1 MKKVIIGIII
11 AIAII
16 IVGYLGFSLYFMNHF
31 FFGSTINNISVSGRT
46 VESGTKLVEE
56 KINDYKL
63 EIKGRNGV
71 SGYVDTQ
78 DLGVK
83 YNVSAEATELKN
95 KQNPFLWVSQIFN
108 NNYKKIDITQTYN
121 KELLNKSLNKIFD
134 FDSEQAPKNAGFKYE
149 NGKYVIID
157 SVEGDKVDVSKLDTI
172 ILQAVENDKK
182 EVNVESLGCYEKP
195 TYLKDSTKTIEAQK
209 TLDKYVST
217 KVTYVFGDNTVVLDG
232 DTINEWLYVDKDM
245 NVHINTDKV
254 TAYVQGLAK
263 EYDTVGIQRTFKT
276 SLGTMATVK
285 GGDFGWK
292 INVQA
297 ETEKLISNIE
307 NGQTVTREPVYS
319 QKGLPYGTVGLG
331 NTYVEVNIPKQKLW
345 YYKDGKLIIESDVV
359 TGNVSKHDGT
369 PDGVYYVKYKEH
381 DTHLKGANYDVPVKY
396 WMPFNGGIGLH
407 DAWWRNGKFG
417 GNIYKTD
424 GSHGCVN
431 LPPKTAETIYN
442 NITPGTIVVCYS

>member
-1 MKKVIIGIII
+1 MKKLIIGIII

-31 FFGSTINNISVSGRT
+31 FFGSTINNVNVSGRT
-46 VESGTKLVEE
+46 VGSATKLVEE

-63 EIKGRNGV
+63 EIKGRDHV
-71 SGYVDTQ
+71 SGYVDTK
-78 DLGVK
+78 DLGFK
-83 YNVSAEATELKN
+83 YDISNEATELKN
-95 KQNPFLWVSQIFN
+95 KQTPFLWIVQIFN

-121 KELLNKSLNKIFD
+121 KEILNKSLDKIFD
-134 FDSEQAPKNAGFKYE
+134 FREEMEPKNAGFEYE
-149 NGKYVIID
+149 NGKYIITD
-157 SVEGDKVDVSKLDTI
+157 SVQGDKIDINKLDTV
-172 ILQAVENDKK
+172 ILQAVEKNEKK
-182 EVNVESLGCYEKP
+182 INVENLGCYEKP
-195 TYLKDSTKTIEAQK
+195 TYLKDSEKTIEAQK
-209 TLDKYVST
+209 TLNKYVNT
-217 KVTYVFGDNTVVLDG
+217 KVTYTFGDESVVLDG
-232 DTINEWLYVDKDM
+232 DTINKWLYVDKDM
-245 NVHINTDKV
+245 NVHISSDKV
-254 TAYVQGLAK
+254 TTYVQALASK
-263 EYDTVGIQRTFKT
+263 YDTVGKERTFKT

-297 ETEKLISNIE
+297 EVEKLTSNIE
-307 NGQTVTREPVYS
+307 EGQTVTREPVYS
-319 QKGLPYGTVGLG
+319 QKGLPYGTDGLG

-359 TGNVSKHDGT
+359 TGNISKKDGT

-381 DTHLKGANYDVPVKY
+381 DTHLKGKNYDVPVKF

-442 NITPGTIVVCYS
+442 NITPGTIVVCYG